1 MGGAVVIHFCLL
13 AGKLPFSEVIAVDA
27 KMKKGII
34 KVFIVD
40 CLFGFEGLIVGTR
53 NSRNKINKV
62 LIVDKSSF

>member
-1 MGGAVVIHFCLL
+1 MI
-13 AGKLPFSEVIAVDA
+13 
-27 KMKKGII
+27 KGII